1 MTLIELKKSIHKK
14 VDELDD
20 PELLELVNS
29 VLRKKDGVFVIPANM
44 KDGIKQGMEDVKKG
58 NIVTMEEFEKK
69 YEQWLKD

>member
-29 VLRKKDGVFVIPANM
+29 VLRKKDEVFVIPANM

>member
-29 VLRKKDGVFVIPANM
+29 VLRQKDDVFIIPERM
-44 KDGIKQGMEDVKKG
+44 KEGIKQGEEDINRG
-58 NIVTMEEFEKK
+58 DFITMEEFEKK

>member
-20 PELLELVNS
+20 PELLKLVNS
-29 VLRKKDGVFVIPANM
+29 LLRQKDDVFVIPEHM
-44 KDGIKQGMEDVKKG
+44 KEGIKQGGEDIKRG
-58 NIVTMEEFEKK
+58 DFITMEEFEKK

>member
-29 VLRKKDGVFVIPANM
+29 VLKKKDDVFIIPEHM
-44 KDGIKQGMEDVKKG
+44 KEGIKQGEEDIKRG
-58 NIVTMEEFEKK
+58 DFITMEEFEKK